1 VDFYENAHRNEQAA
15 IGLFGLGHYQQCIS
29 LACLAVE
36 LYLKSKLH
44 LVPHKPHLEYSH
56 DVIEMY
62 ELITKRF
69 KPKTNLRAEI
79 NRSRKY
85 FNESRYPYDN
95 DLSVY
100 TADFAQEF
108 LDLVAKIRTYIDE
121 DCLATLDDL
130 RNKYQGGNP
139 CEP

>member
-15 IGLFGLGHYQQCIS
+15 ITLFNAGHYQQCIS

-44 LVPHKPHLEYSH
+44 LVPHKPYWETSH
-56 DVIEMY
+56 DVVNIY
-62 ELITKRF
+62 EALIKRF
-69 KPKTNLRAEI
+69 KPKSDFRAEI
-79 NRSRKY
+79 TQSRKY
-85 FNESRYPYDN
+85 FNESRYPYAG

-130 RNKYQGGNP
+130 TGKYP
-139 CEP
+139 PHES